1 MAEQVRIARAEG
13 PERSRRQTGSLRATP
28 AGVLGLQRRVGNRA
42 VGQLLARRFDGTD
55 GQWKERSQIVRE
67 MNAFVRAVDSDA
79 ALESRE
85 LERALNDS
93 RDGVREKPRAG
104 DRRFKRS
111 AKVHLR
117 GLRGESRL
125 DWTPHD
131 GTPVSRI
138 LARDDTQHDPDE
150 MATRG
155 KRVEE
160 AEVAREAA
168 DEATIRD
175 YARRSKGGKGIFG
188 ALMNAFARTYVP
200 ELRARLV
207 GSRYDAGAKSFGVKV
222 RASGKWTILAGDDV
236 IARAAAGKLA
246 DLAEEL
252 RGAVAAIAEAE
263 IDAGRTA
270 IIWIGRERVRVS
282 AKDQIDAARRIF
294 NEVGSK
300 YGITFDSV
308 AARRASR
315 EFYGVGGNATKEQLE
330 MVDVTPWEF
339 QELAAFE
346 RVLKRFAPIFGA
358 ARKRSSRART
368 PQEIVDIGKLTGSP
382 DDQADRGERFPGSR
396 TAVLYPPDEDLAK
409 SDPKYF
415 DRHAAHELAHAVF
428 EPQLDAFIR
437 ATGGW
442 WEAALTHKRAKGSEA
457 PPDSYAD
464 TNANED
470 LAQSV
475 AYFFTDP
482 DRLKHGDGRTQAGLP
497 GNPCPKRFRF
507 IAGVVGGWTPGGK

>member
-1 MAEQVRIARAEG
+1 
-13 PERSRRQTGSLRATP
+13 
-28 AGVLGLQRRVGNRA
+28 
-42 VGQLLARRFDGTD
+42 
-55 GQWKERSQIVRE
+55 
-67 MNAFVRAVDSDA
+67 
-79 ALESRE
+79 
-85 LERALNDS
+85 
-93 RDGVREKPRAG
+93 
-104 DRRFKRS
+104 
-111 AKVHLR
+111 
-117 GLRGESRL
+117 
-125 DWTPHD
+125 
-131 GTPVSRI
+131 
-138 LARDDTQHDPDE
+138 
-150 MATRG
+150 
-155 KRVEE
+155 
-160 AEVAREAA
+160 
-168 DEATIRD
+168 
-175 YARRSKGGKGIFG
+175 
-188 ALMNAFARTYVP
+188 MNAFARIYVP
-200 ELRARLV
+200 ELRPRLA

-222 RASGKWTILAGDDV
+222 LLNDKWTIMAGDDV
-236 IARAAAGKLA
+236 IDRAADGKIA
-246 DLAEEL
+246 ELAEEL
-252 RGAVAAIAEAE
+252 RGAVATIAEAE

-294 NEVGSK
+294 KEVRSK

-315 EFYGVGGNATKEQLE
+315 EYYGVGGNATKEQLE

-382 DDQADRGERFPGSR
+382 DDQADRGERFPGST

-415 DRHAAHELAHAVF
+415 DRHVAHELAHAVF
-428 EPQLDAFIR
+428 KPQLDAFIQ

-442 WEAALTHKRAKGSEA
+442 WEGALTRKRAKGSEA

-482 DRLKHGDGRTQAGLP
+482 DRLKHGDGKTEAGLP
-497 GNPCPKRFRF
+497 GNPCPNRFRF
-507 IAGVVGGWTPGGK
+507 IQGVVGGWTPGGK